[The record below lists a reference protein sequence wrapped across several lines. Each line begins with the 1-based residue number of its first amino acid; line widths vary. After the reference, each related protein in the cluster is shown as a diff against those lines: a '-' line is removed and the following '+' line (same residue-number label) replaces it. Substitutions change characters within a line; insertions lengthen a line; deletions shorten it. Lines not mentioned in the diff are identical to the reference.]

1 MTPRDAAPNQ
11 AADAATEAP
20 TTAGPVPSLVG
31 VRRTGLRE
39 NGASKIGVATT
50 GVPDLDAPAPGMP
63 DAVTSDAVTSDTD
76 ASDTGASDTG
86 ASNAGVP
93 GTGASK
99 TNVPGSGAPEAGTLT
114 ANAPVLSTPDAGVSV
129 TATPDPRAPD
139 PDTRGLFFRVFPSI
153 CLPMFLAAVDGTIV
167 ATALP
172 GIAGTLGDVERVG
185 WVVVAYLMAA
195 TIAAPVYGLLGDG
208 LGRKRL
214 LFVALAMFVGAS
226 LACGLAP
233 TLPWLIVAR
242 LVQGFGGG
250 GLMTLSQALVGESVP
265 ARERV
270 RYQGYL
276 AAIFMVS
283 STFGPVAGGWLT
295 QHFGWPSVFLI
306 NLPLGAV
313 AAVLALRL
321 PDRAGAGGRMRFD
334 WIGLVLFTGFV
345 VPLLLALEQ
354 AQRISAAA
362 VPGITAW
369 VALAVL
375 SLVLLLRQER
385 RAAAP
390 LIPLKLLRQGAI
402 WRADAMAACVGAT
415 IVGAVTFMPIYLQVV
430 RGAGPG
436 EVGLL
441 LLPLTA
447 GIAVGALLTGRA
459 VARSGRTAVYPSYG
473 LAVVTGCW
481 LLMALAAGWLPL
493 GWLSALFLL
502 MSLTLGT
509 AMPIVQVTVQVAAGP
524 ANLGAASASVQFSRS
539 IGAALGT
546 AAVGAVLFAVLAWRD
561 PAVARIFADLV
572 ERGPALLEGLT
583 ADRRTLVASE
593 IAGAFRAA
601 FLVIAGFSGIALVLA
616 WTLPLRRI

>member
-1 MTPRDAAPNQ
+1 MTP
-11 AADAATEAP
+11 
-20 TTAGPVPSLVG
+20 
-31 VRRTGLRE
+31 
-39 NGASKIGVATT
+39 
-50 GVPDLDAPAPGMP
+50 P
-63 DAVTSDAVTSDTD
+63 DAL
-76 ASDTGASDTG
+76 
-86 ASNAGVP
+86 
-93 GTGASK
+93 
-99 TNVPGSGAPEAGTLT
+99 PETET
-114 ANAPVLSTPDAGVSV
+114 E
-129 TATPDPRAPD
+129 RAA

-153 CLPMFLAAVDGTIV
+153 CLPMFMAAVDATIV

-172 GIAGTLGDVERVG
+172 QIAATLGDVERIG
-185 WVVVAYLMAA
+185 WIVVAYLMAT
-195 TIAAPVYGLLGDG
+195 TIAAPVYGRLGDA

-214 LFVALAMFVGAS
+214 LFVALAVFVGAS
-226 LACGLAP
+226 VACALAP
-233 TLPWLIVAR
+233 TLLWLIAARVA
-242 LVQGFGGG
+242 QGAGGG
-250 GLMTLSQALVGESVP
+250 GLMTLSQALVGETVP
-265 ARERV
+265 PRERV

-306 NLPLGAV
+306 NVPLGAV

-321 PDRAGAGGRMRFD
+321 PPRSEAPGRVRFD
-334 WIGLVLFTGFV
+334 WIGLALFTGFV
-345 VPLLLALEQ
+345 APLLLALER

-362 VPGITAW
+362 LPGITAL

-385 RAAAP
+385 QTASP
-390 LIPLKLLRQGAI
+390 LIPVNLLRQGAI

-436 EVGLL
+436 QVGLL

-473 LAVVTGCW
+473 LAVVTACW
-481 LLMALAAGWLPL
+481 VLMAFGAGSVPL
-493 GWLSALFLL
+493 GWLPAVFLL

-509 AMPIVQVTVQVAAGP
+509 AMPIVQVTVQVAAGS

-546 AAVGAVLFAVLAWRD
+546 AAVGAVLFAVLASHD
-561 PAVARIFADLV
+561 QAVAGVFTELV
-572 ERGPALLEGLT
+572 ERGPALLDTLPGE
-583 ADRRTLVASE
+583 RRAMVATE

-601 FLVIAGFSGIALVLA
+601 FLVIAGFSATGLVLA
-616 WTLPLRRI
+616 WTLPMRRI